1 MQRFRVGKQEPRA
14 ITEWRYWMERAEEAR
29 TQAEGFSDPEAREIM
44 FRMAEEYERLTNLL
58 TPQPRRKATEKAE

>member
-44 FRMAEEYERLTNLL
+44 FRMAEEYERLTKLL
-58 TPQPRRKATEKAE
+58 TPRPRRKAMEKAE